1 MDKMSEKDQL
11 YWAIKAFL
19 KGEYQ
24 VKEFCSNFER
34 IYNLELDKI
43 SLTDNEKQAFEVLF
57 NVVVYYSPFPKD
69 RKNYSGYKDEEEIQK
84 AVEKTA
90 KELNLSL

>member
-34 IYNLELDKI
+34 IYNLELDKKV
-43 SLTDNEKQAFEVLF
+43 LTDNEKQTFEELF
-57 NVVVYYSPFPKD
+57 NTVVYYSQFPED
-69 RKNYSGYKDEEEIQK
+69 RKNYSGYKDEQDIQK
-84 AVEKTA
+84 AVEKAA
-90 KELNLSL
+90 KELSLSL